1 MHDSEQK
8 KRAAVLDPIDRVS
21 EVIFGLLMA
30 MTFVGS
36 LSVASAG
43 QEEERTMMIAAFG
56 CNLAWGLTDAVM
68 YLLRTLTERS
78 RNRRLLQRL
87 QDTADAEAGRALIAA
102 TLPPRLAAAAGADGL
117 ELLRRRLLDYT
128 ATPIPPRLRLDDFRA
143 ALGIFLLV
151 ALATFPVVIPF
162 ILVEP
167 AARAVRVSNLIALG
181 MLFLA
186 GALLARYAGGNL
198 WIGGSLVAITGTALM
213 FAIMALGG

>member
-1 MHDSEQK
+1 MHDSEHE
-8 KRAAVLDPIDRVS
+8 KRAPVLDPVDRVS

-36 LSVASAG
+36 LSVATAG

-68 YLLRTLTERS
+68 YLLRTLADRS

-87 QDTADAEAGRALIAA
+87 KDTPDAEAGRALIAD
-102 TLPPRLAAAAGADGL
+102 TLPSRLAAAAGADGL
-117 ELLRRRLLDYT
+117 EMLRRRLLDY
-128 ATPIPPRLRLDDFRA
+128 ATPVPPRLRLDDFKA

-167 AARAVRVSNLIALG
+167 AARAVRASNLIALG

-186 GALLARYAGGNL
+186 GALLARYAGGNV
-198 WIGGSLVAITGTALM
+198 WVGGCLMAITGTALI